1 MPRRF
6 SKASG
11 GYNKSMEN
19 GGFAQSGPA
28 AAAWRAFDAAA
39 NRAGEALRVIE
50 DVVRFILDDT
60 DLTRRAKQLRHD
72 LAAVLAGGDLPQ
84 RIFLR
89 DTPGDVGVGVEAA
102 AALPRSNVRDL
113 IAANAAR
120 AAQALRS
127 LQECALL
134 VCPAASGQCE
144 QLRYRLYA
152 LERAAVG
159 VIRAADRFHGIRLCV
174 LVDGRQDLP
183 AFTRLVESLLE
194 AGVRMLQIRDK
205 DLGVPAL
212 VDRVRQA
219 LASARRRAP
228 EGGAIVV
235 VNDRADVAAAVG
247 ADGVHTGAADLPTV
261 LVRRVIGPGM
271 LLGRTAHDL
280 AEARAAVID
289 GADYLG
295 VGPCFPSVT
304 KAFAS
309 FAPAEFIGTVAREI
323 SLPAFAIGGVTLER
337 IDTLAALGIG
347 RVAVAS
353 AVTSASDPAGAAAA
367 LIERLNRLPEPARP
381 TP

>member
-1 MPRRF
+1 
-6 SKASG
+6 
-11 GYNKSMEN
+11 
-19 GGFAQSGPA
+19 
-28 AAAWRAFDAAA
+28 
-39 NRAGEALRVIE
+39 
-50 DVVRFILDDT
+50 
-60 DLTRRAKQLRHD
+60 
-72 LAAVLAGGDLPQ
+72 VLAGGDLPQ
-84 RIFLR
+84 RILLR

-102 AALPRSNVRDL
+102 AALPRSDVRDL

-159 VIRAADRFHGIRLCV
+159 AIRAADRFHGIRLCV

-309 FAPAEFIGTVAREI
+309 IAPAEFIGTVAREI

-353 AVTSASDPAGAAAA
+353 AVTGASDPAGAAAA
-367 LIERLNRLPEPARP
+367 LIERLNRLPERVRPAS
-381 TP
+381 